1 MRLRKT
7 SGTIARERLKQLII
21 ADKLQTT
28 PDMTLQMKREI
39 RSVIAKYVN
48 TEQVRMEIQIRLT
61 NEAKQGEE
69 HVKTIQIKGL

>member
-48 TEQVRMEIQIRLT
+48 TEQVRMEIQIRLI
-61 NEAKQGEE
+61 NDAKQGEE

>member
-1 MRLRKT
+1 MRMRKT
-7 SGTIARERLKQLII
+7 SGTIARERLKQLIV

-48 TEQVRMEIQIRLT
+48 TEQVRMEVQIRLIDET
-61 NEAKQGEE
+61 KQGEE

>member
-48 TEQVRMEIQIRLT
+48 TEQVRMEIQIRLI

>member
-1 MRLRKT
+1 MRRRKT
-7 SGTIARERLKQLII
+7 SGTIARERLQQLIV
-21 ADKLQTT
+21 ADKMQTT

-48 TEQVRMEIQIRLT
+48 TEQVRMEVQIRLI
-61 NEAKQGEE
+61 NETKQGEE